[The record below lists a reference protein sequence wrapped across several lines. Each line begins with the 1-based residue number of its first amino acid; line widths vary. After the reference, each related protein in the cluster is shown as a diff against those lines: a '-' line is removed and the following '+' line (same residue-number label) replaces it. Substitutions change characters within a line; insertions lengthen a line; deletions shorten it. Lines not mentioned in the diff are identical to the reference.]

1 MLPQFE
7 KLISLEEELAD
18 SASPPF
24 VQLHL
29 TGKDI
34 NEEIS
39 RLKTASSTRFRE
51 KWEKILEKY
60 SAIDDNLE
68 SDEIDLET
76 GKITIDNGHLRS
88 MVANEIVVGGVTV
101 NGDIWA
107 EDDSFDKAYNDQ
119 RRVRAHQE
127 RLRERFE
134 NHIRRHKDGS
144 PLKLGAV
151 PDDNLHHAFSGSL
164 KRNISGVSL
173 GNNSPMEFSASED
186 SDFSDTHASPFRSLH
201 MASIPSSPLRP
212 TSTNSPT
219 KRARRLQSPHWYNCA
234 FEHCSFITEKMS
246 GYEDHLLA
254 EHPEELSFIGYPVK
268 GDDKRIKNVITE
280 LCVRKLA
287 LYFPLS
293 VNADSKEA
301 ILEDVSDA
309 ACPILGCEFTAI
321 NRNRM
326 EKHLE
331 ENHSKVTPRSGLPE
345 SRRDNDQKKAEKKP
359 LVKLSPVKNEESIF
373 NSFRSSLA
381 SPTLDIPQAP
391 PFKILETIPPMPES
405 EQTKSDGYDSIDEFF
420 ND

>member
-7 KLISLEEELAD
+7 KLISLEEELTD
-18 SASPPF
+18 SASPPVS

-39 RLKTASSTRFRE
+39 RLKSASSTRFRE

-88 MVANEIVVGGVTV
+88 MAANEIVVGGVTV

-144 PLKLGAV
+144 PLKLGAI
-151 PDDNLHHAFSGSL
+151 PDDNLHHAFTRPL
-164 KRNISGVSL
+164 KRNLSDF
-173 GNNSPMEFSASED
+173 SPGHSSSMGFSASED
-186 SDFSDTHASPFRSLH
+186 SDFSDTHASPFRSLQ

-212 TSTNSPT
+212 TSSISPT

-234 FEHCSFITEKMS
+234 FEYCSFITEKKG

-268 GDDKRIKNVITE
+268 GNDKKIKNVITE

-293 VNADSKEA
+293 VDADSREA
-301 ILEDVSDA
+301 ILEDSGDV
-309 ACPILGCEFTAI
+309 CPILGCEFTAI
-321 NRNRM
+321 NGNRL
-326 EKHLE
+326 EKHFQE
-331 ENHSKVTPRSGLPE
+331 KHYKVTPRSGFPE
-345 SRRDNDQKKAEKKP
+345 SKREEKAEIKTSSKLP
-359 LVKLSPVKNEESIF
+359 LVENEESSF

-391 PFKILETIPPMPES
+391 PFKILETAPTMPEN
-405 EQTKSDGYDSIDEFF
+405 ELHKSDGYDSIDEFF